1 MGRVYLNKQDLMVLN
16 MVAHMNLSDKYAKQI
31 ENILKRE
38 EENRLHINNISKE
51 YKRKKRAIDKNYAR
65 SKKEKG
71 GKK

>member
-16 MVAHMNLSDKYAKQI
+16 MVAHMNLSDKYTRQI
-31 ENILKRE
+31 ENILKKE

-71 GKK
+71 IK